1 MLSPYTQDQILAITR
16 INGFKIYTVFEKI
29 NHWVDNYL
37 RNWAVCSE
45 NYPLMSLPMHLD
57 TQDQETVNQHLYWQA
72 RGSVLKR
79 RRGGSNNK
87 SEQTR
92 NEERSDDSWC
102 QSTADL
108 ESVQFSQFSLFL
120 LNTNNIN
127 THSVKWFWTTP
138 KVMFW
143 TGYVSKWDT
152 GRYITY
158 AHRHNWWQQTN
169 SCTLQKQS
177 NLFIDLYYQHYTTA

>member
-108 ESVQFSQFSLFL
+108 ESVQSVSSVYSSLIL
-120 LNTNNIN
+120 
-127 THSVKWFWTTP
+127 TT
-138 KVMFW
+138 
-143 TGYVSKWDT
+143 S
-152 GRYITY
+152 I
-158 AHRHNWWQQTN
+158 
-169 SCTLQKQS
+169 LIQS
-177 NLFIDLYYQHYTTA
+177 NDSGTFPQSPQNFVAHLEFKIGIASQKARFTDVNMESVDCRKIVLFWERHLFKMEM